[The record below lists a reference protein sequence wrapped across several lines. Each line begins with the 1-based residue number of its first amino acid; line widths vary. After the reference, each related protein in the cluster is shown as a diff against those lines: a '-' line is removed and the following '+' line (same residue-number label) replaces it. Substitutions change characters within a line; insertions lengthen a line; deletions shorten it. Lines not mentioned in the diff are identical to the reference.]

1 MAVENELR
9 TVQVQ
14 AVSFSQ
20 KVQPYGLG
28 IYNRAVHFVTY
39 TRTVMESRNTL
50 PNIDDFL
57 PRVMLDGP
65 MVQSDFER
73 LVVEIDLLRRSAVKI
88 LAEKSQDLA
97 FGLLSFILHYKAQT
111 SSSIFR
117 KVATRILENCVA
129 FAKSIVQNIDDSSV
143 IPRLHS
149 CVDVSILLEDGKCG
163 IYIANTFYNYGI
175 GLWRTSCKSDAVLMW
190 RTSIDLQRHF
200 ISTEQTSTLLKKLE
214 RLAVA
219 HVELKNLQEA
229 SAVLNETITI
239 AVKERAED
247 LTASASIASLS
258 TIVSKFPEIDR
269 LLTMYVNILIQCIDD
284 NKLRL
289 RFDLEVE
296 CEGIILEWILR
307 ILVAVRKAATHRL
320 IEALVIRLY
329 EIYGEKYPIRY
340 GRAVVSVLPLAAE
353 NNNKEQAL
361 KTAENVVNRLQAGD
375 YQEDIELASYTE
387 DLRATCSLYIS
398 VLEYQLHLQNSVTL
412 NNSVQL
418 WHDLIQTKNLEAV
431 VVDRYALL
439 SNLQMLSDF
448 LELRGDIKSQVLILH
463 CLQKIADGASTQL
476 HLRCSIA
483 LAKSYIGLGYS
494 GRVAECLRLSRK
506 LSKSSEVSEDDI
518 MMLYV
523 AEIEYF
529 ISIGN
534 LEKAKEKIAIIRKNR
549 DQPEYDLTDDGS
561 KPERHYPFTS
571 NMHILAEIHYTISL
585 LAMEYGCPKEALSYA
600 KTAIKIHNKSIFQ
613 RSRRSGG
620 RDRVAA
626 EIDYSVPDVWSS
638 ALSLVRSHAQ
648 LAAVYDYQGMVR
660 ETEFYLT
667 ESLKLIQSL
676 RSSYTLL
683 SYYRVLLGDFYCRC
697 GNLTK
702 ANELLSTAI
711 NDDILDE
718 NHMHK
723 TQLEKALSRY
733 YQNRSAEG
741 QEYERYVAAE
751 STLLAALSHSS
762 TTSHS
767 ETLEDM
773 LSQLTISTVKKP
785 ESTAKTTDDYFPIN
799 RLRAAILRLK
809 SRYHV
814 CHEEWGDAE
823 SLLQDAALLSAIPRD
838 RALQNMA
845 ESHYHFVF
853 ATSIL
858 QIDPVFTV
866 LQDSAVSI
874 PSVSRSSCKISKD
887 CTPPTTA
894 PGVQTRAR
902 KSKTSTSLLS
912 TAQKDLT
919 NVQKILAKARQL
931 VLESYFFASS
941 VCSVHE
947 RYAISQHLGQVLLL
961 QSAIGSMKEDPY
973 SPAANYF
980 FELSKGLSLVKDVPA
995 AHEFSFPAD
1004 EVFDGNVFHSNV
1016 LDLNAFQKE
1025 YVDVIPC
1032 HWAAVSIALCEDSG
1046 DLIVSRFQANESP
1059 FLLRLPLNRH
1069 CSRDADEDSFSFNDA
1084 LSEIQ
1089 DIIAK
1094 SNETAQASRNI
1105 KNGAKTQKQQWWAER
1120 RSLDQRL
1127 KELLA
1132 NMEYSWLGGF
1142 KGVLSDNG
1150 RNRDLLSKFSTSF
1163 MTILK
1168 KHLPTRR
1175 AVRTRQGTRLKG
1187 PEVKIDPRVLE
1198 LFIGLGDPAETDNSE
1213 MLEDLIYFVLD
1224 ILQFHGERNAYDEL
1238 DMDQIVVDIQEILR
1252 TYYESLKDD
1261 VDKIDHLVLI
1271 LDKTVHMF
1279 PWESLPCL
1287 RGKSISRLPSLSSLR
1302 SILQHYRGQRIDVG
1316 KGAYILNPST
1326 DLVNTQNLFQ
1336 TKLDS
1341 FDGWTGIVARSPS
1354 EEEFRSILNM
1364 NDIVLYFGHGGGEQ
1378 YIRPSQIKGLDK
1390 CAATFLLGC
1399 SSGALHSSGEF
1410 EPWGTPMNYVIA
1422 GCPMLVANLW
1432 DVTDKDIDKF
1442 SDEMFRLWGLYDLA
1456 SNRMKK
1462 KVPSAAYAIGE
1473 SMAKARDICNL
1484 SYLNGAA
1491 PVLYGIP
1498 LDLVKSTYE

>member
-1 MAVENELR
+1 MAVKSELR

-14 AVSFSQ
+14 VGVFAQ
-20 KVQPYGLG
+20 KAQPYGLG

-39 TRTVMESRNTL
+39 TRTAMESRKTL

-65 MVQSDFER
+65 MVPSDFER
-73 LVVEIDLLRRSAVKI
+73 LVVEIDLLRRTAVKI
-88 LAEKSQDLA
+88 LAERSQDLA
-97 FGLLSFILHYKAQT
+97 FGLLSFILHYKAQI

-129 FAKSIVQNIDDSSV
+129 FAKSIVQNIDNSSV

-149 CVDVSILLEDGKCG
+149 CMDASILLEDGKCG

-175 GLWRTSCKSDAVLMW
+175 ALWRTSCKSDAVLMW

-200 ISTEQTSTLLKKLE
+200 INTEQTSTLLKKLE

-219 HVELKNLQEA
+219 YVELKNLQEA
-229 SAVLNETITI
+229 SAVLHETITI
-239 AVKERAED
+239 AVKECAED
-247 LTASASIASLS
+247 LTATASKIASLS
-258 TIVSKFPEIDR
+258 TIASKFPEIDR
-269 LLTMYVNILIQCIDD
+269 LLTMYVNISMQCIDD
-284 NKLRL
+284 SKLPF

-320 IEALVIRLY
+320 IEVLILLLH

-353 NNNKEQAL
+353 NNSKEQAL
-361 KTAENVVNRLQAGD
+361 KTAEDVVYRLQGGD
-375 YQEDIELASYTE
+375 YQEDTGLASYTE
-387 DLRATCSLYIS
+387 DLIASCSLYIS
-398 VLEYQLHLQNSVTL
+398 VLEYQQNLQNSVTL

-418 WHDLIQTKNLEAV
+418 WHDLIQTKDLEAV
-431 VVDRYALL
+431 VVDRDALL

-448 LELRGDIKSQVLILH
+448 LELRGNIKSQVLILH

-476 HLRCSIA
+476 RLRCSIA
-483 LAKSYIGLGYS
+483 LAKSYLGLGYS
-494 GRVAECLRLSRK
+494 GRVAEYLRLSRK
-506 LSKSSEVSEDDI
+506 LSKNSEVSEDDI
-518 MMLYV
+518 MMIYV

-529 ISIGN
+529 ISVGN
-534 LEKAKEKIAIIRKNR
+534 LEKAKEKMARVRKNC
-549 DQPEYDLTDDGS
+549 DEPEYDLTDDGS
-561 KPERHYPFTS
+561 KPESHYTFTS

-600 KTAIKIHNKSIFQ
+600 KTAIKIYNKLIFQ

-620 RDRVAA
+620 RDRVSA

-648 LAAVYDYQGMVR
+648 LAAIYDYQGMVR

-667 ESLKLIQSL
+667 EALKLILSL
-676 RSSYTLL
+676 RSHTLL
-683 SYYRVLLGDFYCRC
+683 SYYRVLLGEFYCRS

-711 NDDILDE
+711 NDNILDE

-723 TQLEKALSRY
+723 IQLEKALSRY

-751 STLLAALSHSS
+751 STLLAALSDSS
-762 TTSHS
+762 TTTHN

-785 ESTAKTTDDYFPIN
+785 KSTAKATDDFFSIN

-814 CHEEWGDAE
+814 CHEEWEDAE

-853 ATSIL
+853 ATSLL
-858 QIDPVFTV
+858 QSDPVFTV
-866 LQDSAVSI
+866 LQDSAISI

-894 PGVQTRAR
+894 SGVQTRAR
-902 KSKTSTSLLS
+902 KTKTSTSPLS
-912 TAQKDLT
+912 TTQKDLT

-931 VLESYFFASS
+931 VLESYFFTSS

-947 RYAISQHLGQVLLL
+947 RHTISQHLGQVLLL

-995 AHEFSFPAD
+995 AHELSFPAD
-1004 EVFDGNVFHSNV
+1004 DIFDCNFVHSNV

-1025 YVDVIPC
+1025 YVDVIPR

-1069 CSRDADEDSFSFNDA
+1069 CSRDAGEDSFSFSDA
-1084 LSEIQ
+1084 LSEMQ

-1142 KGVLSDNG
+1142 KGILSDNG

-1163 MTILK
+1163 MAILK

-1198 LFIGLGDPAETDNSE
+1198 LFICLGDPAETDNSE

-1224 ILQFHGERNAYDEL
+1224 ILQFHGECNAYDEL
-1238 DMDQIVVDIQEILR
+1238 DMDQIVIDVQEILR

-1261 VDKIDHLVLI
+1261 VDKIDHIVLI

-1302 SILQHYRGQRIDVG
+1302 NILQNYRGQRIDVG

-1341 FDGWTGIVARSPS
+1341 FDGWSGIVARSPS

-1378 YIRPSQIKGLDK
+1378 YIRPSQIKCLDK

-1442 SDEMFRLWGLYDLA
+1442 SDEMFRLWGLYDMA

-1462 KVPSAAYAIGE
+1462 KVSAAAYAIGE

-1484 SYLNGAA
+1484 TYLNGAA

-1498 LDLVKSTYE
+1498 LDLVESIHE